1 MVKKVETEADIDS
14 AQKDDIEIE
23 FISERSQEHPSKKT
37 ARQKTHS
44 DKATI
49 AKLKKKD
56 EELSALKEDVNK
68 LKEEYLRAAADKDNL
83 RKRLEREK
91 NDYFQFALSE
101 MLKDFLVIQDNFE
114 RALSHEQD
122 DDCQSLREGIE
133 LIYKQFS
140 DLLKRQGVE
149 PIELEDDKF
158 DPRIQQAFITEES
171 DEIVEPT
178 VSEELQKGYRLH
190 DRLLRPAMVKVLMPK
205 KEGKT

>member
-1 MVKKVETEADIDS
+1 MVKKVETEADIETKQD
-14 AQKDDIEIE
+14 DDIEIE
-23 FISERSQEHPSKKT
+23 FISERSQKHPTIKTSK
-37 ARQKTHS
+37 QKTHS
-44 DKATI
+44 DKSTI
-49 AKLKKKD
+49 AKLEKKD
-56 EELSALKEDVNK
+56 EELDALKKEVAK
-68 LKEEYLRAAADKDNL
+68 LKNEYLRVAADKDNL

-101 MLKDFLVIQDNFE
+101 LLTEFLVIQDNFE
-114 RALSHEQD
+114 RALSHDQD
-122 DDCQSLREGIE
+122 EDCQSLREGIE
-133 LIYKQFS
+133 LIYKQFL

-171 DEIVEPT
+171 DEISEPT

-205 KEGKT
+205 KEG